1 MRLSIKTTLFYIL
14 LFFVSGMTFSS
25 CKKYV
30 DAGSPVN
37 LLTPD
42 KVFTDST
49 ATLGT
54 VLALYS
60 NSNINGTTN
69 TTVGSASLIYD
80 LCMYGAMSADEGY
93 LYNNSYYDI
102 YKNNTLPGG
111 ASYGNVVYN
120 YAYFAINYANKAI
133 EGISGSTSFSST
145 FKNQLIGECEFW
157 RAYAYFNLV
166 NYYGAVP
173 LVINTNVAANAVLPR
188 APAADVYKQMVI
200 DLTDAKTK
208 VSVAYPSAEKAR
220 VNQATVSALLA
231 RVYLYQQ
238 KWDSAEYY
246 ATQVIGSG
254 TYSLE
259 SNLNNVFV
267 KTSNE
272 TIWQTIS
279 NVASGINGVTKMGAA
294 WIPSGTVPIFV
305 LYDTLA
311 KTFEPGD
318 QRLVNWTKSMSYNGG
333 TLYYP
338 YKYKIR
344 AITASGNEY
353 NVMFRLAE
361 QYLIRSEA
369 RAMQN
374 NISGAQ
380 DDLNIIRNRAGLAN
394 TTASSQVD
402 LLTALEHER
411 WVELFTEMSD
421 RWYNLKRTGRI
432 NTVLP
437 LTKAAIFTTQNPW
450 QSFQALYPIPQS
462 EFTADPNLLPN
473 NPGY

>member
-1 MRLSIKTTLFYIL
+1 MRLLIKTKLFSIL
-14 LFFVSGMTFSS
+14 LVLASGISLFS

-30 DAGSPVN
+30 DAGTPVN

-42 KVFTDST
+42 KVFSDST
-49 ATLGT
+49 ATLGA

-60 NSNINGTTN
+60 NANINGTSLYPTI
-69 TTVGSASLIYD
+69 GSASLIYD
-80 LCMYGAMSADEGY
+80 LCMYGAMSADEAY
-93 LYNNSYYDI
+93 LYNNSYYDP
-102 YKNNTLPGG
+102 YRTNTLA
-111 ASYGNVVYN
+111 ASANPGNVIYPFPYQAVN
-120 YAYFAINYANKAI
+120 IADKDI
-133 EGISGSTSFSST
+133 EGISGSSALST
-145 FKNQLIGECEFW
+145 PLKNQLIGECEFW

-166 NYYGAVP
+166 NYFGDVP
-173 LVINTNVAANAVLPR
+173 LVTTTNVAANAALPR
-188 APAADVYKQMVI
+188 TPATDVYKQI
-200 DLTDAKTK
+200 IADLADAKAK

-220 VNQATVSALLA
+220 VNQATVYALLA

-254 TYSLE
+254 NYSLE
-259 SNLNNVFV
+259 PDLNNVFI
-267 KTSNE
+267 KTSKE

-279 NVASGINGVTKMGAA
+279 HVSAGTSGVTKMGVS

-311 KTFEPGD
+311 KTFETGD
-318 QRLVNWTKSMSYNGG
+318 QRLANWTKSMTYNGS
-333 TLYYP
+333 TFYYP

-344 AITASGNEY
+344 VNTASGNEY

-361 QYLIRSEA
+361 QYFIRSEA

-374 NISGAQ
+374 NLSGAQ
-380 DDLNIIRNRAGLAN
+380 DDLNMVRNRAGLAN
-394 TTASSQVD
+394 TTAATQAD
-402 LLTALEHER
+402 LLLALEHER

-432 NTVLP
+432 DAVLP
-437 LTKAAIFTTQNPW
+437 LTKAALFTPQNPW
-450 QSFQALYPIPQS
+450 QPFQALYPIPLS
-462 EFTADPNLLPN
+462 EITS
-473 NPGY
+473 NPRLTQNPLY

>member
-1 MRLSIKTTLFYIL
+1 MRKSIHTKFILFLLLSG
-14 LFFVSGMTFSS
+14 VGFSS

-30 DAGSPVN
+30 DAGDPVN

-42 KVFTDST
+42 KVFSDSS
-49 ATLGT
+49 ATLGA

-60 NSNINGTTN
+60 NSNINGIAGATI
-69 TTVGSASLIYD
+69 GSTSLIYD
-80 LCMYGAMSADEGY
+80 LCLYGSMSADDAY
-93 LYNNSYYDI
+93 LYNNSYYDP
-102 YKNNTLPGG
+102 YRTNTLAAG
-111 ASYGNVVYN
+111 SGNWGTVIYPFP
-120 YAYFAINYANKAI
+120 YQAINIANKAI
-133 EGISGSTSFSST
+133 EGISGSSSYSDM

-166 NYYGAVP
+166 NYFGDVP
-173 LVINTNVAANAVLPR
+173 LVTTTNTTVNASLPR
-188 APAADVYKQMVI
+188 APAASVYNQI
-200 DLTDAKTK
+200 IADLFDAKGR

-220 VNQATVSALLA
+220 VNQATVFALLS

-246 ATQVIGSG
+246 ATQIIGSG

-259 SNLNNVFV
+259 TNLNNVFI
-267 KTSNE
+267 KTSKE
-272 TIWQTIS
+272 TIWQTVS
-279 NVASGINGVTKMGAA
+279 NVAAGINGVTKMGAA
-294 WIPSGTVPIFV
+294 LLPSGTVPLFV

-311 KTFEPGD
+311 STFETGD
-318 QRLVNWTKSMSYNGG
+318 QRKANWTKSIVYNGA

-344 AITASGNEY
+344 ITSVPGNEY

-374 NISGAQ
+374 NITGAQ
-380 DDLNIIRNRAGLAN
+380 EDLNAIRGRAGLGN
-394 TTASSQVD
+394 TTAATQAD
-402 LLTALEHER
+402 ILMALEHER

-421 RWYNLKRTGRI
+421 RWFNLKRTGRI
-432 NTVLP
+432 DAVLS
-437 LTKAAIFTTQNPW
+437 LTKPQWKP
-450 QSFQALYPIPQS
+450 FQALYPIPQN
-462 EFTADPNLLPN
+462 EITA
-473 NPGY
+473 NPKLTQNTGY

>member
-1 MRLSIKTTLFYIL
+1 MLLKHKKIKLFTVL
-14 LFFVSGMTFSS
+14 LFLLSGMSLSS

-30 DAGSPVN
+30 DAGTPVN

-42 KVFTDST
+42 KVFTDSL
-49 ATLGT
+49 ATLGA

-60 NSNINGTTN
+60 NPNINGLASN
-69 TTVGSASLIYD
+69 STVSQASLIFD
-80 LCMYGAMSADEGY
+80 LNLFGSMSADDAY
-93 LYNNSYYDI
+93 LYNNASFDQYRT
-102 YKNNTLPGG
+102 NTLSADNFTLSIYSLPYT
-111 ASYGNVVYN
+111 AVN
-120 YAYFAINYANKAI
+120 IANKAI
-133 EGISGSTSFSST
+133 EGISGSSFST
-145 FKNQLIGECEFW
+145 AYKNQLIGECEFW

-166 NYYGAVP
+166 NCFGDVP
-173 LVINTNVAANAVLPR
+173 LVTTTNVTANATLPR
-188 APAADVYKQMVI
+188 APVASVYKQMI
-200 DLTDAKTK
+200 ADLSDAKNR

-220 VNQATVSALLA
+220 VNQATVFALLS

-246 ATQVIGSG
+246 ATQIIGSG

-259 SNLNNVFV
+259 PNLNNVFI
-267 KTSNE
+267 KTSKE
-272 TIWQTIS
+272 TIWQVIS
-279 NVASGINGVTKMGAA
+279 NVAAGINGVTKMGVSFL
-294 WIPSGTVPIFV
+294 PGTTVPIFV

-311 KTFEPGD
+311 RTFETGD
-318 QRLVNWTKSMSYNGG
+318 GRKTNWTQSMAYNGS
-333 TLYYP
+333 TFYYP

-344 AITASGNEY
+344 INTVSGNEY

-380 DDLNIIRNRAGLAN
+380 DDLNIVRNRAGLAN
-394 TTASSQVD
+394 TTASTQAD

-421 RWYNLKRTGRI
+421 RWFNLKRTGRI
-432 NTVLP
+432 DAVLSLIKP
-437 LTKAAIFTTQNPW
+437 QWKP
-450 QSFQALYPIPQS
+450 FQALYPIPTS
-462 EFTADPNLLPN
+462 EITANPNLTK